1 MNVLLAITP
10 FFLLILLGFGLS
22 KLKIATDHWEKSF
35 NQFSLKI
42 GFPALIFY
50 HLSKTPID
58 LEQKSALL
66 LENSIF
72 ILATILI
79 SWGIGLLLRLSKPM
93 ANTLII
99 CLPFGN
105 IAFLG
110 IPIGTELLGS
120 GHITD
125 LALIAGTYLFW
136 VFIVALPL
144 VQWNSE
150 RSLSSLLKVITNP
163 LLIATC
169 LGLLFSVS
177 DIPIPN
183 VVSRALELV
192 ANSVTALVLLAIGIF
207 MATKKIGDFKNPV
220 PALILT
226 LTILIGLPLLLQAVS
241 LVIGYDLYSDTKLIS
256 MMPLAVT
263 PFALADKYELD
274 KLTISS
280 SIVLSTLLLPL
291 SLSILY

>member
-1 MNVLLAITP
+1 MNVLFSITP

-22 KLKIATDHWEKSF
+22 KLKIASKHWEKSF
-35 NQFSLKI
+35 NQFSLYI

-50 HLSKTPID
+50 HLSKTSID

-66 LENSIF
+66 IENSVF
-72 ILATILI
+72 ILATIMI
-79 SWGIGLLLRLSKPM
+79 SWGIGFLLQLSKPM

-110 IPIGTELLGS
+110 IPIGSELLGPD
-120 GHITD
+120 HITN
-125 LALIAGTYLFW
+125 LALIAGSYLFW

-150 RSLSSLLKVITNP
+150 RSLNSLFKVLTNP

-169 LGLLFSVS
+169 LGLLFGIS
-177 DIPIPN
+177 DTHLPTVIIR
-183 VVSRALELV
+183 VLELV
-192 ANSVTALVLLAIGIF
+192 ANSVTALVLLGIGMF
-207 MATKKIGDFKNPV
+207 MATKNIQEFKRPL
-220 PALILT
+220 PALLMSI
-226 LTILIGLPLLLQAVS
+226 TILIGLPILLQAGS
-241 LVIGYDLYSDTKLIS
+241 LILGHDLQPETMLIS
-256 MMPLAVT
+256 MMPLAIT
-263 PFALADKYELD
+263 PFALAGEYELD

-280 SIVLSTLLLPL
+280 SIVISTLLLPL